1 MKFVFIFTIVPF
13 EVLLINFFQV
23 VKIIR
28 TLWIHTLMKD
38 EMFSVF
44 LRNKSITAMR
54 TSEFHG
60 RETTFERRKT
70 RIADFAEEL
79 PFGTVILIEE
89 RFRSI
94 TTRTATTVRDIA
106 VRVTAD
112 GKNLL
117 AIALFVVRDKV
128 FVSPVLP
135 VIRKQRKFINLEFL
149 VFGRMRIIKS
159 PLLERNVSADKI

>member
-1 MKFVFIFTIVPF
+1 
-13 EVLLINFFQV
+13 
-23 VKIIR
+23 
-28 TLWIHTLMKD
+28 
-38 EMFSVF
+38 
-44 LRNKSITAMR
+44 MR

-70 RIADFAEEL
+70 GITDFAEEL

-117 AIALFVVRDKV
+117 AIAFFVVRDKV